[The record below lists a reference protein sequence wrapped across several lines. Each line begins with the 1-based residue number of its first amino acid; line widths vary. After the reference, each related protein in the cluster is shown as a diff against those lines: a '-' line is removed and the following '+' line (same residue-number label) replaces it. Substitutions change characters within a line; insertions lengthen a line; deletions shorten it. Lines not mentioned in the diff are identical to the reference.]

1 MQDSGHQK
9 EELATLFFFLFFF
22 VQLTCSHVSQLS
34 LQVVLL
40 PVTF

>member
-9 EELATLFFFLFFF
+9 EELATLFF
-22 VQLTCSHVSQLS
+22 VQLTCSHVSQLI

-40 PVTF
+40 SVTF

>member
-9 EELATLFFFLFFF
+9 EELATLFFFFFF
-22 VQLTCSHVSQLS
+22 VQLTCSHVSQLI

>member
-9 EELATLFFFLFFF
+9 EELATLFFFFFF
-22 VQLTCSHVSQLS
+22 VQLTCSHVSQLI

-40 PVTF
+40 SVTF

>member
-9 EELATLFFFLFFF
+9 EELATLFFFF
-22 VQLTCSHVSQLS
+22 VQLTCSHVSQLI

-40 PVTF
+40 SVTF

>member
-9 EELATLFFFLFFF
+9 EELATFFFF
-22 VQLTCSHVSQLS
+22 VQLTCSHVSQLI

>member
-9 EELATLFFFLFFF
+9 EELFFFF
-22 VQLTCSHVSQLS
+22 VQLTCSHVSQLI